1 MRLFATLSTA
11 AMLACMLHAEPM
23 TTKERARLL
32 AHLEMTETWL
42 ADEIRGLSKAQ
53 LEYRAQ
59 PEKWSVLDVLE
70 HLTLAEPQYWKQLQD
85 AMKRPA
91 SGEKSPA
98 TDEEILWYGIDRSQR
113 AKTGEARTSKGELKD
128 PAAGLASFLKL
139 RTEIKEYSR
148 TATEDLRGHP
158 LEKGALD
165 CYQWALMISTHS
177 MRHILQIREIK
188 AEPGYPR
195 K

>member
-1 MRLFATLSTA
+1 MRQLVTLVIA
-11 AMLACMLHAEPM
+11 ALAGGMLHAEPM
-23 TTKERARLL
+23 TPKERAHLL
-32 AHLEMTETWL
+32 AHLEMTETWI
-42 ADEIRGLSKAQ
+42 ADELKGLSPAQ
-53 LEYRAQ
+53 LEFRAQ
-59 PEKWSVLDVLE
+59 PDKWSVLDVLE

-91 SGEKSPA
+91 SAEKSPA
-98 TDEEILWYGIDRSQR
+98 TDEDILWYGIDRSRR
-113 AKTGEARTSKGELKD
+113 AKTGEARASKGQLKD

-139 RTEIKEYSR
+139 RKEIKEYAR
-148 TATEDLRGHP
+148 TSTEDLRAHP
-158 LEKGALD
+158 LEKGAVD